1 MNLEQINEKAITLA
15 RRLGGYTDR
24 SGKHSPGIIDWI
36 KEHPDAAPNLYEM
49 MDCNIEYAE
58 ILSMLKAYYDQ
69 NGYPVIIDGGRK
81 RRATANDLSRLHDA
95 LGKCFFHLFEM
106 DTLRDVKHH
115 PFLQQKE
122 ANAMYCAIKISELNL
137 NYIVPTAPDLQRI
150 KKEMLCKAMSV
161 PFYIWQ
167 VQRTDPNYQYDNKE
181 EFEGMQ
187 EAFALYQTSGQQQ
200 QFAKLVQDLHN
211 KINSNYKYSTQE
223 NNISRIKQI
232 RK

>member
-1 MNLEQINEKAITLA
+1 
-15 RRLGGYTDR
+15 
-24 SGKHSPGIIDWI
+24 
-36 KEHPDAAPNLYEM
+36 
-49 MDCNIEYAE
+49 
-58 ILSMLKAYYDQ
+58 
-69 NGYPVIIDGGRK
+69 
-81 RRATANDLSRLHDA
+81 
-95 LGKCFFHLFEM
+95 
-106 DTLRDVKHH
+106 
-115 PFLQQKE
+115 
-122 ANAMYCAIKISELNL
+122 MYCAIKISELNL